1 MTTSYDSNTNK
12 FVVLKEWTKERVMV
26 PVKDIQNMQNNDPWK
41 KSNIVFDYYDGK
53 NSEEIIDPSVI
64 NRDQQ
69 TFIYDIRR
77 AAEVHKIVRR
87 NIQSYVKPGAKI
99 LDIANKIE
107 GDIVNI
113 FGKNDLKAGIAFP
126 PGLSINNIIAH
137 DTANTNDTRTL
148 EYNDICK
155 IDYGTHVN
163 GYIIDCAFSMAF
175 NPEYENL
182 LNASK
187 EATWTGIKMSG
198 PDASIYDISK
208 EIKEVI
214 ESYECT
220 IKGKTYPIVPIK
232 DLGGH
237 NIRKYD
243 IHAGQLIL
251 SAPYESKQYKESR
264 MNANEFY
271 AIETFAS
278 TGSGKL
284 AKGYSLQSNHYMLNK
299 EVTTPYKGK
308 LNTFNTVY
316 WWIKKNRSTLPFCPR
331 WIEKENIKGVTM
343 SLNEFARKSNP
354 PYVIE
359 LPPLEDIP
367 GSYVSHFE
375 HTIYLHDYGKEV
387 LSAGDDY

>member
-1 MTTSYDSNTNK
+1 MSIEKNNKLIVLGEWKRNMRSENDIRNVDNNKWKESN
-12 FVVLKEWTKERVMV
+12 V
-26 PVKDIQNMQNNDPWK
+26 
-41 KSNIVFDYYDGK
+41 VFDYSGK
-53 NSEEIIDPSVI
+53 NSIKKNVLETDTP
-64 NRDQQ
+64 

-77 AAEVHKIVRR
+77 AAEVHKIVRK
-87 NIQSYVKPGAKI
+87 NIQSYIKPGVKI
-99 LDIANKIE
+99 LDVANKIE
-107 GDIVNI
+107 NDIVKI
-113 FGKNDLKAGIAFP
+113 FGQNDLKAGIAFP
-126 PGLSINNIIAH
+126 PGLSINNVIAH
-137 DTANTNDTRTL
+137 DTANSNDTRIIG
-148 EYNDICK
+148 YDDICK

-163 GYIIDCAFSMAF
+163 GYIIDCAFSAAF

-187 EATWTGIKMSG
+187 EATWAGIRMSG

-214 ESYECT
+214 ESHECT

-237 NIRKYD
+237 NIKKYE

-251 SAPYESKQYKESR
+251 SAPYENKQYKESR

-278 TGSGKL
+278 TGSGKMG
-284 AKGYSLQSNHYMLNK
+284 KSSSLQSNHYMLNK

-343 SLNEFARKSNP
+343 SLNEFARKSHP
-354 PYVIE
+354 PHVIE
-359 LPPLEDIP
+359 LPPLVEEVP
-367 GSYVSHFE
+367 TSYVSHFE
-375 HTIYLHDYGKEV
+375 HTIYLHDHGKEV